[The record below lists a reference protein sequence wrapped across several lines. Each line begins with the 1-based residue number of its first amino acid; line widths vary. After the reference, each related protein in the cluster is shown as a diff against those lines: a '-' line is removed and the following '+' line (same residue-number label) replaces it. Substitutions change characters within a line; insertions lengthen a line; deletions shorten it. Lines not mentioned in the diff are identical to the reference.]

1 MSSLISF
8 FQAVLAKTLFF
19 AYRLV
24 GLRLGSYLGGRLGL
38 LAGKISPDGQR
49 AADNLAKAMPHLSEA
64 EQEQV
69 KLACFEQVGRVFG
82 EMAHL
87 PKIAR
92 EADSRLSIEG
102 AEHVEAAL
110 PDGGPAI
117 FIGGH
122 FANWEVV
129 MLGIQ
134 RLVGDTGALYREP
147 KNVFMRKW
155 LLNQRDAFMPI
166 KIPAGPEGSR
176 ELLKTL
182 KGGTSVA
189 LLIDQSLP
197 QGDPITFMGRKT
209 RAPSAAMKLARRFD
223 IPIIPTVVR
232 RRHDGPD
239 KTHFVQHFF
248 PAFRVAQTDDTS
260 ADIDAAMRQAYD
272 LFEQWIETRPEEW
285 LWPYNRWK

>member
-1 MSSLISF
+1 MKPIISF
-8 FQAVLAKTLFF
+8 FQALLAKTLFF

-24 GLRLGSYLGGRLGL
+24 GLRAGSYLGGRLGN
-38 LAGKISPDGQR
+38 LAGKITPDGRR
-49 AADNLAKAMPHLSEA
+49 AADNLAKAMPHLSA
-64 EQEQV
+64 SEQEEI
-69 KLACFEQVGRVFG
+69 LRACFHQIGRVFG
-82 EMAHL
+82 EMAHM

-92 EADSRLSIEG
+92 EAESRLIIEG
-102 AEHVEAAL
+102 AEHVKAAL
-110 PDGGPAI
+110 PEGGPAI

-147 KNVFMRKW
+147 KNIYMRKW
-155 LLNQRDAFMPI
+155 LLTQRQAFMPI

-182 KGGTSVA
+182 KGGTPVA
-189 LLIDQSLP
+189 LLIDQALR
-197 QGDPITFMGRKT
+197 QGDPITFMGRET

-223 IPIIPTVVR
+223 IPVIPTVVR

-248 PAFRVAQTDDTS
+248 PALHVGQSDDMN
-260 ADIDAAMRQAYD
+260 ADVDAAMRQAYD
-272 LFEQWIETRPEEW
+272 LFEQWIEQRPAEW